1 MSASAYGG
9 LGRSLHEEL
18 SVVMVFQVE
27 NPEGRSAVTEAFAT
41 MFDGVVVKGARAARQ
56 ASRRKPPREIPA
68 CPFVVHSP
76 RAGQHELD
84 AVLRAERRGWWPMIA
99 CREFRLSAEHP
110 QAYRVRVMPLHEPV
124 YEPDPLGLAD
134 PYILGQCRAEVVHW
148 ALSGLK
154 QAAAEGMGPAPES
167 VLRATAEAVQ

>member
-41 MFDGVVVKGARAARQ
+41 MFDGVVVKGARAASQ

-76 RAGQHELD
+76 KPGQRELD

-110 QAYRVRVMPLHEPV
+110 QVYRVRVMPLHEPV
-124 YEPDPLGLAD
+124 YEPDPLGLAG
-134 PYILGQCRAEVVHW
+134 PVHPWAVSGGGRAVGVVGTEAGGGRHG
-148 ALSGLK
+148 ASPGIR
-154 QAAAEGMGPAPES
+154 PA
-167 VLRATAEAVQ
+167 RHG